1 MIDRLN
7 VAAASE
13 ALRNELSWHN
23 VSGLWTKERWQ
34 QNADNGHRR
43 SHHYR
48 TRVTYAETWP
58 GWAQG
63 SSHDPLQIHNLL
75 RWEIQHSDYATTTN
89 GNHHATDAYKQ
100 LLYHQESQEK
110 SKRWAQDEKT
120 GSSQVQDTG
129 TQWFG
134 GNDELG
140 ERSQQI
146 SAMAWQ
152 ESMAQDLS
160 KDTAHMS
167 AFAYK
172 GWQRYFDVDSRLV
185 AGSTEEAIH

>member
-1 MIDRLN
+1 M
-7 VAAASE
+7 
-13 ALRNELSWHN
+13 
-23 VSGLWTKERWQ
+23 
-34 QNADNGHRR
+34 GHRR
-43 SHHYR
+43 SPHYR
-48 TRVTYAETWP
+48 TRVTYTETWP

-110 SKRWAQDEKT
+110 SKRWAQDEQT
-120 GSSQVQDTG
+120 GSSQVQATG

-146 SAMAWQ
+146 SAMEGAVGPRCVSQ
-152 ESMAQDLS
+152 QGAFLAKPGQS
-160 KDTAHMS
+160 KKTVVAHENYWGKQM
-167 AFAYK
+167 
-172 GWQRYFDVDSRLV
+172 QR
-185 AGSTEEAIH
+185 A